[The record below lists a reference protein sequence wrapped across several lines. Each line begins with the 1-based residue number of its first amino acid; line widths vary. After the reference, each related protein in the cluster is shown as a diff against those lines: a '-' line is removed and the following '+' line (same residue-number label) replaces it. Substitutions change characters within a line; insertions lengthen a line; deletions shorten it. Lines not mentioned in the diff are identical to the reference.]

1 MSVKKYPS
9 LFMLTVTVIFVPAY
23 AQEVL
28 PFPPKASGSK
38 AAYSMQESTY
48 SPLAPSR
55 HLPDDAPNIL
65 IVLIDDTG
73 PGQTNTY
80 GGEMNTPTLS
90 AIADEGISYNRFHTT
105 AMCSPTR
112 AALLTGRNHH
122 RVGSGQI
129 TELANDWDGYMGVIP
144 KSSATV
150 AEVLKNYGYSTSAF
164 GKWHNTPAME
174 TTAVGPFDNWPT
186 GYGFEYFY
194 GFLAG
199 EASQWEPQLVR
210 NTSYV
215 EHPKTS
221 GGNDYYHLSEDL
233 ADDAIYWLREH
244 KALAP
249 DKPFLMYWASGALH
263 GPHHVPKEWAD
274 KYKGKFDSG
283 WDEYRKRVFVRAKEQ
298 GWIPEN
304 AQLTPRP
311 DSLASWDSI
320 PESEKPFQARLM
332 EVFAGFAEHTDAQVG
347 RIVDEI
353 DTLGY
358 RDNTLIF
365 YIWGDNGAS
374 AEGQNGAISEL
385 LAQNGIP
392 ATIEQQIKALD
403 SLGGL
408 DVLGSPKTDNMYH
421 AGWAWAGGSP
431 YQGTKLLASYFG
443 GTRNPLAV
451 RWPEKIKPDTVA
463 RAQFL
468 DVNDIAPTIY
478 DILDIS
484 PPKEV
489 NGINQDPIDGVSF
502 TSTFNDSQAKEVQ
515 TTQYFEIMGSR
526 AIYQDG
532 WIASV
537 IGPRLPWVPGTPSG
551 LKDWNPAND
560 QWELYNLNEDWTQAN
575 DLAEKMPE
583 KLTEMKKLFLD
594 EFTENKGLPVG
605 GGLWIIAMHPELR
618 LAPPHT
624 SWAFPGAITRMPE
637 VAAPALGNKE
647 NLVTVEVEV
656 PENANGVIYALGAFS
671 GGLSLYVKE
680 GVLSYEYNLFEIE
693 RTHIRAKEK
702 LAAGKHKIEVET
714 TYVEKKPAG
723 PLNVVIKVDGKE
735 VASGVVPI
743 SAPLLF
749 TANDA
754 LDFGIDLG
762 SPVGLEYF
770 DDAPFKFN
778 GTIKGATVNYLSLEQ
793 EQKK

>member
-1 MSVKKYPS
+1 MNRERLNG
-9 LFMLTVTVIFVPAY
+9 LFFLTAGAIFAPLVF

-28 PFPPKASGSK
+28 PFPPKVSGST
-38 AAYSMQESTY
+38 AAYSMQQSTY
-48 SPLAPSR
+48 DPLPAQS

-80 GGEMNTPTLS
+80 GGEMHTPTLS
-90 AIADEGISYNRFHTT
+90 TIANEGISYNRFHTT

-122 RVGSGQI
+122 RVGNGQI
-129 TELANDWDGYMGVIP
+129 TELANDWDGYSGVIP

-150 AEVLKNYGYSTSAF
+150 AEVLKNYGYSTAAF

-233 ADDAIYWLREH
+233 ADDAVHWLREH

-249 DKPFLMYWASGALH
+249 EKPFLMYWASGGLH
-263 GPHHVPKEWAD
+263 GPHHVPKAWAD

-283 WDEYRKRVFVRAKEQ
+283 WDEYRKRVFERAKEQ
-298 GWIPEN
+298 GWIPQN
-304 AQLTPRP
+304 TQLTPRP
-311 DSLASWDSI
+311 PTLASWDSI
-320 PESEKPFQARLM
+320 PADEKPFQARLM
-332 EVFAGFAEHTDAQVG
+332 EVFAGFVEHTDAQVG
-347 RIVDEI
+347 RVVDEI
-353 DTLGY
+353 DNLGY
-358 RDNTLIF
+358 GDNTLIF

-374 AEGQNGAISEL
+374 AEGQNGAVSEL

-392 ATIEQQIKALD
+392 TTTQQQIKALD
-403 SLGGL
+403 ALGGL

-443 GTRNPLAV
+443 GTRNPMAV
-451 RWPEKIKPDTVA
+451 RWPEEIKPDAAA
-463 RAQFL
+463 RSQFL

-478 DILDIS
+478 DILEIT
-484 PPKEV
+484 PPQLV
-489 NGINQDPIDGVSF
+489 NGVQQDPIDGVSF
-502 TSTFNDSQAKEVQ
+502 TSTFNNSEAKEVQ
-515 TTQYFEIMGSR
+515 PTQYFEIMGSR
-526 AIYQDG
+526 AIYHEG
-532 WIASV
+532 WIASSM
-537 IGPRLPWVPGTPSG
+537 GPRTPWVPGTPAG
-551 LKDWNPAND
+551 IRDWEPAND
-560 QWELYNLNEDWTQAN
+560 KWELYNLNEDWSQAN
-575 DLAEKMPE
+575 DLADKMPE
-583 KLTEMKKLFLD
+583 KLDEMKKLFLI
-594 EFTENKGLPVG
+594 EFTKNHGLPVG
-605 GGLWIIAMHPELR
+605 GGLWIVAMHPELR
-618 LAPPHT
+618 LAPPYT
-624 SWAFPGAITRMPE
+624 SWNFPGAITRIPE

-647 NLVTVEVEV
+647 NLVTVQVEV
-656 PENANGVIYALGAFS
+656 PDDANGVIYALGAFS
-671 GGLSLYVKE
+671 GGLSLYVKD

-693 RTHIRAKEK
+693 RTHLRAKDK
-702 LAAGKHKIEVET
+702 LPAGKHKIEVTT

-749 TANDA
+749 TANDG

-770 DDAPFKFN
+770 DDAPFKFT
-778 GTIKGATVNYLSLEQ
+778 GTIGGATVNYLNLSDGG
-793 EQKK
+793 K